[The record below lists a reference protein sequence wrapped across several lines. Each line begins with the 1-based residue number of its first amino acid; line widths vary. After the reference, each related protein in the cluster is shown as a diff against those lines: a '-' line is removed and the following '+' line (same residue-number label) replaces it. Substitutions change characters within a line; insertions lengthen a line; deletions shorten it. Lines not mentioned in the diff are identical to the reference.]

1 MQIVRGIPV
10 SPGIVIGRIFVLD
23 DERLR
28 IAPRH
33 IRPDEITDELERLE
47 RALHASVE
55 ELHELRDVAE
65 VELGHDAAAIFT
77 FHVGALSDK
86 TLTDP
91 MRVKIREEHFA
102 AEYAVYRVMR
112 DWAERFARMPN
123 AAFAT
128 KIDDVRDLSARV
140 LRHLIGEHQSR
151 LDQLDHKAVIIAS
164 DLTPSQ
170 TAGFDRSKVAAFA
183 TDFGGQ
189 TSHTAIVARA
199 LGIPAVVGCNSL
211 GAIATD
217 GVSVIVDGDR
227 GVVVVDPDDA
237 KLDEYRS
244 YREQRRLE
252 QLTLDEVADL
262 PSRTRDGV
270 DIRLLGNIEFADEIS
285 ALLDAGGE
293 GVGLYRTEFLYLT
306 SDTEPTEEDHYHAYT
321 RCVELLDGREL
332 VIRTV
337 DLGADKYTQEQ
348 FETPERNPFLGC
360 RSIRYCLRNLP
371 MFRRQLRAILRA
383 SAVGPIKVMFPLIT
397 STAEFRQ
404 GKSLIRDVMEE
415 LAEEKIPFDS
425 TIKIG
430 MMVEVPSA
438 AILADVFARE
448 VDFFS
453 IGTNDLV
460 QYTLAVDRTNERVA
474 DLYNPAHPA
483 VLRLIR
489 EVTRAARRRDVPVS
503 CCGESASEPGMA
515 MLLIGMGLRT
525 LSVTA
530 SAIPGLKRLI
540 RSVSTSQCERI
551 AKKAMTFDSDTQVT
565 TYLRDQ
571 LQKIIPD
578 PFEGRA

>member
-33 IRPDEITDELERLE
+33 IRPDEIPDELERLE
-47 RALHASVE
+47 RALKASVE

-91 MRVKIREEHFA
+91 MRAKIRDEHFA

-112 DWAERFARMPN
+112 DWAERFARMTN

-183 TDFGGQ
+183 TDFGGR

-383 SAVGPIKVMFPLIT
+383 SATGPIKVMFPLIT

-404 GKSLIRDVMEE
+404 GKWLIRDVMDE
-415 LAEEKIPFDS
+415 LAEEKIAFDS

-489 EVTRAARRRDVPVS
+489 EVSRAARRRDVPVS
-503 CCGESASEPGMA
+503 CCGESAAEPGMA
-515 MLLIGMGLRT
+515 VLLIGMGLRT

-551 AKKAMTFDSDTQVT
+551 VKKAMTFDSDTQVT

-578 PFEGRA
+578 PFEGRT